1 MLPPKSPRGT
11 SYSNAESP
19 GLQLP
24 DSKQTVNQ
32 SVGRANIQQGFHH
45 RNVRTVKWSNSCP
58 DRPSS
63 PILAA
68 FKIIMANWRE
78 TGDGIN
84 VSTEENEG
92 VLLVSCWPVIVLYSQ
107 VQAGSKVP
115 SFLLPASPSMPS
127 FIPSCLDGGL
137 SLAVTLAS
145 VRGLLAVVKEL
156 PSVPF

>member
-1 MLPPKSPRGT
+1 MLPPKSPQGT
-11 SYSNAESP
+11 SYSDAESP

-45 RNVRTVKWSNSCP
+45 RNVRTAKRSNSCP

-63 PILAA
+63 PILAT
-68 FKIIMANWRE
+68 FKIIMGNWRE

-92 VLLVSCWPVIVLYSQ
+92 VFLVSCWPVITLYSQ
-107 VQAGSKVP
+107 VQAGSKVA
-115 SFLLPASPSMPS
+115 SFLLPALPSMPPFQS
-127 FIPSCLDGGL
+127 EL
-137 SLAVTLAS
+137 S
-145 VRGLLAVVKEL
+145 
-156 PSVPF
+156 